1 MANILIDKRLMVV
14 KLNCKTKEEV
24 LGALSEKLRALDL
37 VTEDFQKHLLERE
50 ESFPTGLLA
59 SIPLALCHTEA
70 QYVKRSSMCAASLM
84 HPVEFHEMGNP
95 EGLVNAEIV
104 FLLALND
111 PKEQVP
117 WLKKMALIF
126 KDETALKTIKDAPS
140 AEALATF
147 MKSVLN

>member
-1 MANILIDKRLMVV
+1 MANILINKQLMAV
-14 KLNCKTKEEV
+14 KLDLRTKEEV
-24 LGALSEKLRALDL
+24 LSALSDKLCTLDL

-70 QYVKRSSMCAASLM
+70 QYVKRGAMCAASLL

-95 EGLVNAEIV
+95 DGIVKVEIV

-111 PKEQVP
+111 PKEQVS
-117 WLKKMALIF
+117 WLKKMASIF
-126 KDETALKTIKDAPS
+126 KDETALKAIKDAPS
-140 AEALATF
+140 AEVLAAF
-147 MKSVLN
+147 LSSVLS